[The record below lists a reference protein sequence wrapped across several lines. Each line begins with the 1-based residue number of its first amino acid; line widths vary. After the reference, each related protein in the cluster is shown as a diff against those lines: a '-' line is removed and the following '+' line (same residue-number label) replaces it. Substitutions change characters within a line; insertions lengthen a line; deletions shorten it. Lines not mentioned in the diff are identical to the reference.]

1 MYRELGASRIGHIR
15 LGRHNLDFLSEY
27 GNGMQLDGASF
38 IFHNRMT
45 VYTHLTPVPTLLCCT
60 FFGYSN
66 GKWRFAAKLVR
77 ALLSV

>member
-15 LGRHNLDFLSEY
+15 LGRHNLYFLSEY

-45 VYTHLTPVPTLLCCT
+45 SVVLRAFLVQ
-60 FFGYSN
+60 SN
-66 GKWRFAAKLVR
+66 LQSTRI
-77 ALLSV
+77 